1 MKSKPGTFDL
11 LEVES
16 KVRLFEENQKGFRN
30 MANFADEMK
39 QLEYLK
45 KLQQNKREL
54 DRVYTKRMRRISNKY
69 KQHNS
74 IDKLNMEA
82 KKIIS
87 DLGGLN
93 QQFAKIV
100 AMADLEQ
107 RSQVAHLKTKKT
119 EGNQDVDAPLLEK
132 NTGHLRL
139 SGKDILGAAS
149 PKNLPTCLRKIST
162 SSGLLEKVQNSKLM
176 QS

>member
-1 MKSKPGTFDL
+1 MKSKPGTLDL

-30 MANFADEMK
+30 MVSFADEMN

-54 DRVYTKRMRRISNKY
+54 DRVYNKRMRRISNKY
-69 KQHNS
+69 KQNNS

-93 QQFAKIV
+93 Q
-100 AMADLEQ
+100 
-107 RSQVAHLKTKKT
+107 
-119 EGNQDVDAPLLEK
+119 
-132 NTGHLRL
+132 
-139 SGKDILGAAS
+139 
-149 PKNLPTCLRKIST
+149 
-162 SSGLLEKVQNSKLM
+162 
-176 QS
+176 